1 MSEKINHIPNQFDV
15 IVVGGGHAGAEASY
29 ACARAGLKTVLVTM
43 NLDTI
48 GQMSCNPAIGG
59 IAKGHIVREI
69 DALGGLMGRV
79 IDRTGIHFKML
90 NRSRGPA
97 VWAPRAQAEKRE
109 YQNVVKWMLENT
121 ENLILR
127 QDTCNSLII
136 ENETVTGI
144 ITGRN
149 HEMLAKYV
157 VITTGTFL
165 RGLIHIGDYKANSG
179 RIAESSSEGISPQLN
194 SLGFRMGRLKT
205 GTPPR
210 ILKNTIDFSKID
222 VQKPDDIPMPFS
234 FSTDTIK
241 QQQIDCHITYTNLNT
256 HSIIENNI
264 HRSPLYSGQIS
275 GTGPRYCPSIEDK
288 VVRFKERE
296 RHQIF
301 IEPEG
306 IETGEIYLNGIST
319 SLPEDVQWQVVRS
332 CIGLEEAEIIRPG
345 YAVEYD
351 FVDPTELTPDLQ
363 TKRIKNLFYAGQI
376 NGTTGYE
383 EAAAQGIMAGINIIR
398 KERGDTPLI
407 LSRGEAY
414 TGVLIDDLVMKGV
427 EDPYRMFTSRAEHRL
442 LLRQDNADRRLMKY
456 GYDLG
461 LVDSDSY
468 FEMKNKYDMI
478 DAIKLKFYNTGI
490 RPSPEFENILNNK
503 NIPDKSNLYGRTVA
517 SFLKR
522 PEVGIEDCIAMVKDA
537 YLLKDEQKTILEME
551 IKYDGYIEREKE
563 KIEKRRSL
571 MQEFIPVDFNYNIIS
586 GLKNEAREKLNRLRP
601 QNLESASRIS
611 GVDPPDIDLILLYIR
626 KLKSA

>member
-478 DAIKLKFYNTGI
+478 DTIKLKFYNTGI